1 MTESGMR
8 EVWRIFVVGALI
20 AAVAEAAG
28 RAEGGGMMAAVADL
42 KFDGMIGDVDDA
54 PGVAKS
60 VGRFRRMVL
69 GAALS
74 EDAIGMD
81 VGTPIAESR
90 EMRDVLDLA
99 A

>member
-1 MTESGMR
+1 MR
-8 EVWRIFVVGALI
+8 EVWRIFVVGDLM
-20 AAVAEAAG
+20 AAVAEAG
-28 RAEGGGMMAAVADL
+28 LAEGGGMMAAVADL
-42 KFDGMIGDVDDA
+42 KFDGMIGDVADE

-74 EDAIGMD
+74 EGAIGID
-81 VGTPIAESR
+81 VETPMAESR

>member
-8 EVWRIFVVGALI
+8 EVWRMLVVGALM
-20 AAVAEAAG
+20 AAVAEAG
-28 RAEGGGMMAAVADL
+28 LAEGGGMMAAVADL
-42 KFDGMIGDVDDA
+42 KFEGMIGDVDDA

-60 VGRFRRMVL
+60 VGRFSRMVL

-74 EDAIGMD
+74 EGAIGMD
-81 VGTPIAESR
+81 VEMPMAESR

>member
-1 MTESGMR
+1 MDADLM
-8 EVWRIFVVGALI
+8 
-20 AAVAEAAG
+20 
-28 RAEGGGMMAAVADL
+28 EGGGMMAAVADL
-42 KFDGMIGDVDDA
+42 KFDGMIGDVVDA

-60 VGRFRRMVL
+60 VGLFRRMVL

-74 EDAIGMD
+74 EEAIGMD
-81 VGTPIAESR
+81 VGTPMAESR